1 MDALLQQ
8 LEKICHIEN
17 TQQAL
22 EAYQQLERVLVQASN
37 DQKAEF
43 YLHYAFF
50 MFRLENYDQCMNFFA
65 QAQEYGFP
73 KEEIRQIVYE
83 AFIEPNLEE
92 CKENYETTIEQL
104 KDNIYIDEDVSFED
118 LDLWFIPTLTT
129 KKYFYNRLEE
139 KIISIDVDDK
149 RAVELPRKTN
159 PFGDYLFANDGNIY
173 EIISYIRRIPNE
185 KKLYVYTEKIK
196 YLFSFFQL
204 PDMSRFL
211 FFMQQ
216 TKIFGNQQD
225 VVSYFIGCNAYLPRN
240 FISTSQSFTKK
251 DIEDLIHEIHNQ
263 RIHDLTRKRD
273 NILLTI
279 GIPSYNR
286 GHRAYDNVL
295 HHLQTKYDDEIE
307 ILVSNNGTIN
317 DTQILY
323 EKIANIPDSR
333 LSYVKLE
340 TTVEFPINAM
350 VVYERAKGKYVLL
363 TSDEDFVNLETLDKI
378 LDILVSNPDLSILKI
393 AGDGQQ
399 VTPSLKCTEAG
410 LESLLE
416 HSLTANHIY
425 GNIMNRHI
433 IKKYNA
439 TKYVRE
445 HIKEILCATY
455 PNTYLELLL
464 CQYGKVL
471 GIPDIVINEGI
482 PEPLSIP
489 HDSVEVKIYDA
500 KNDCMVIP
508 EKKFPTGLGYYQT
521 VDGRLKQHKQILKMY
536 KTLELFQND
545 FQVMRMMY
553 IKLCG
558 KTFHLVKLSL
568 DLFYRGFYDNEQEM
582 FQDIAKQVYECCKVG
597 LDEVYAMD
605 YANVRRKKFDEET
618 LEKLY
623 LNALKTM

>member
-286 GHRAYDNVL
+286 GHRAYESVI
-295 HHLQTKYDDEIE
+295 HHLQSEYDDEIE
-307 ILVSNNGTIN
+307 IVVSNNGCTN
-317 DTQILY
+317 ETSCLY
-323 EKIANIPDSR
+323 EQIEKIQDAR
-333 LSYVKLE
+333 LCYCSLSEVQDLFFNLKN
-340 TTVEFPINAM
+340 VFIHSN
-350 VVYERAKGKYVLL
+350 GKFVLCL
-363 TSDEDFVNLETLDKI
+363 SDEDILLLDRI
-378 LDILVSNPDLSILKI
+378 DILLESIARIENVSMVKI
-393 AGDGQQ
+393 CGDGQQ
-399 VTPSLKCTEAG
+399 VILETKLTACGKEAIENCGFTGNYLSGLIFNLEILKHSGCLEYSSERIKKNLILQWYPHLFLELVMCIKGDVMEIAEILFHEGVPEYVEQESQLFEYAYKEARIEQHRAFLFLFLDFPDFYTDDDILRCLYRRLCYKTFYLINMAISKYYRPLGCDIKSILREVFEECIAG
-410 LESLLE
+410 LS
-416 HSLTANHIY
+416 
-425 GNIMNRHI
+425 
-433 IKKYNA
+433 
-439 TKYVRE
+439 
-445 HIKEILCATY
+445 
-455 PNTYLELLL
+455 
-464 CQYGKVL
+464 
-471 GIPDIVINEGI
+471 
-482 PEPLSIP
+482 
-489 HDSVEVKIYDA
+489 
-500 KNDCMVIP
+500 
-508 EKKFPTGLGYYQT
+508 
-521 VDGRLKQHKQILKMY
+521 QI
-536 KTLELFQND
+536 
-545 FQVMRMMY
+545 
-553 IKLCG
+553 
-558 KTFHLVKLSL
+558 
-568 DLFYRGFYDNEQEM
+568 
-582 FQDIAKQVYECCKVG
+582 
-597 LDEVYAMD
+597 
-605 YANVRRKKFDEET
+605 
-618 LEKLY
+618 Y
-623 LNALKTM
+623 LNKDNLKFKEDSNMIYQCLNYYMNQ

>member
-286 GHRAYDNVL
+286 GHRAYESVI
-295 HHLQTKYDDEIE
+295 HHLQSEYDDEIE
-307 ILVSNNGTIN
+307 IVVSNNGTDN
-317 DTQILY
+317 YTAKFY
-323 EKIANIPDSR
+323 EKISNIEDARITYFSFKTNQDFT
-333 LSYVKLE
+333 LNCVQ
-340 TTVEFPINAM
+340 VINL
-350 VVYERAKGKYVLL
+350 AKGKFVFML
-363 TSDEDFVNLETLDKI
+363 SDEDTIFLDK
-378 LDILVSNPDLSILKI
+378 LDILLQVIVSNKNLSMIK
-393 AGDGQQ
+393 AYGDGQQ
-399 VTPSLKCTEAG
+399 RIQSTG
-410 LESLLE
+410 LASQGEDAIRQYGF
-416 HSLTANHIY
+416 TANYLSGNVFRKDFLLKVGALDYVKQNWTSKSCLYFYSHIFY
-425 GNIMNRHI
+425 
-433 IKKYNA
+433 
-439 TKYVRE
+439 
-445 HIKEILCATY
+445 
-455 PNTYLELLL
+455 ELLL
-464 CQYGKVL
+464 CIQGDVYGINV
-471 GIPDIVINEGI
+471 IVIHEGAS
-482 PEPLSIP
+482 EQEEDFKSLSK
-489 HDSVEVKIYDA
+489 EVIEEYYI
-500 KNDCMVIP
+500 NDFP
-508 EKKFPTGLGYYQT
+508 KFALYKE
-521 VDGRLKQHKQILKMY
+521 RLKQHLCFLSVFQQFQFFYKNKRILRLLY
-536 KTLELFQND
+536 LL
-545 FQVMRMMY
+545 
-553 IKLCG
+553 LCG
-558 KTFHLVKLSL
+558 KTFHLVKISIAYYHKKNNDDIQMILKDTYETCIIGL
-568 DLFYRGFYDNEQEM
+568 KEIYEVEDENYHREYKEITNLYYNTLKEYGYGRLEEQ
-582 FQDIAKQVYECCKVG
+582 I
-597 LDEVYAMD
+597 
-605 YANVRRKKFDEET
+605 
-618 LEKLY
+618 
-623 LNALKTM
+623 